1 MPAADSDVRQ
11 IEKMFAVNVFGPM
24 RMVHHL
30 HKHLIRAKGVVVNTG
45 SIGGVCPF
53 VYGASYNSSKAALHH
68 WGNTLR
74 IEMRPFG

>member
-1 MPAADSDVRQ
+1 MPAVDSDIKQV
-11 IEKMFAVNVFGPM
+11 EKMFAVNVIGPM

-30 HKHLIRAKGVVVNTG
+30 HKYVISANGAIINTG

-53 VYGASYNSSKAALHH
+53 IYGATYNASKAALHH

-74 IEMRPFG
+74 IEMKPFG